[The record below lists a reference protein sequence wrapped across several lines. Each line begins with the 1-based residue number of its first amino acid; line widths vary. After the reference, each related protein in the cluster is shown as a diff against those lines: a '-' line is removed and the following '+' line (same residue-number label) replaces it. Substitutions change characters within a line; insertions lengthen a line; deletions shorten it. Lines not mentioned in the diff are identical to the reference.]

1 MLLCAFQDAAASD
14 ERDRIFAPLALANVL
29 VGTDTDSPLLPD
41 YNQTIEQV
49 YVSVT
54 THFLRKQR
62 SLAVLS
68 MVNKSEADQNN
79 LLPSWVPDLRARSKQ
94 KPILWLS
101 HCDATKGWPSSDFMG
116 K

>member
-1 MLLCAFQDAAASD
+1 MLLCAFRDVTASND
-14 ERDRIFAPLALANVL
+14 RDRIFAPAGSGKRLG
-29 VGTDTDSPLLPD
+29 GTDTDPPLVLD

-62 SLAVLS
+62 SSAVLS

-79 LLPSWVPDLRARSKQ
+79 LLPSWIPDLRVRLKQ

-101 HCDATKGWPSSDFMG
+101 RCDATKGWPSSDFIG